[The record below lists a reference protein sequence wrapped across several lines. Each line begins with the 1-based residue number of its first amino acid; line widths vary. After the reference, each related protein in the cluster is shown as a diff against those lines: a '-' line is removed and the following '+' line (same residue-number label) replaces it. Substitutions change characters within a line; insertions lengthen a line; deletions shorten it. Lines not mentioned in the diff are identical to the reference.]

1 MHQLI
6 RNVPF
11 LRKSSCSMK
20 YEQTK
25 VLTELKKDDSEKS
38 EREVDCCNSRH
49 REVIFE
55 AYFTNLCG
63 I

>member
-1 MHQLI
+1 
-6 RNVPF
+6 
-11 LRKSSCSMK
+11 MK

-25 VLTELKKDDSEKS
+25 VLTELKKGDSEKS

-55 AYFTNLCG
+55 AYFTNICG
-63 I
+63 M